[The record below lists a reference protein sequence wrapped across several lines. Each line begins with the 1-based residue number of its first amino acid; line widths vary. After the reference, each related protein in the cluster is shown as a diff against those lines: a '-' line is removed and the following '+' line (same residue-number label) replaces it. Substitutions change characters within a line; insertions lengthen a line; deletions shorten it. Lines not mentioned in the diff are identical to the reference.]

1 MFRQLRSLSVIIT
14 LAILSILGIG
24 SVQFFWF
31 KKAFDNREKIFNQNV
46 ALSLQNVGEYIL
58 NYNQINAPHANLVEQ
73 ISSNYF
79 VVHTNA
85 DIDIK
90 ILEHL
95 IRSEF
100 EKRNVYLDFEY
111 AVYDCYDNKLVYG
124 NYVNMSNSFVGE
136 GLGGENIRSFPPIN
150 NDNKYFGVLFPTRV
164 TSILNEMGIWIFST
178 LVLLFVFAFFAT
190 SIYILFRQK
199 KLSDMQKDFINNMT
213 HEFKTPLY
221 TIMVSAELIKKPDIL
236 KNEAFSREYLDII
249 TQEANRLKTQIER
262 ILRIASSDKD
272 KFQLEKETFDIHETI
287 RKAAEVAQALISD
300 SKGIIQFKL
309 DAKQHTFYGD
319 KMHMENVIYNLIENA
334 IKYTDKVPEIMI
346 RTYNTSGYLY
356 VEVKDNGI
364 GINTDQR
371 KRIFD
376 KFYRVPTGNT
386 HNVKGFGLG
395 LSYVL
400 EIVKAHKGRIKVESE
415 PGVGSI
421 FNIKLP
427 ILQEPK

>member
-190 SIYILFRQK
+190 SI
-199 KLSDMQKDFINNMT
+199 
-213 HEFKTPLY
+213 
-221 TIMVSAELIKKPDIL
+221 
-236 KNEAFSREYLDII
+236 
-249 TQEANRLKTQIER
+249 
-262 ILRIASSDKD
+262 
-272 KFQLEKETFDIHETI
+272 
-287 RKAAEVAQALISD
+287 
-300 SKGIIQFKL
+300 
-309 DAKQHTFYGD
+309 
-319 KMHMENVIYNLIENA
+319 
-334 IKYTDKVPEIMI
+334 
-346 RTYNTSGYLY
+346 
-356 VEVKDNGI
+356 
-364 GINTDQR
+364 
-371 KRIFD
+371 
-376 KFYRVPTGNT
+376 
-386 HNVKGFGLG
+386 
-395 LSYVL
+395 
-400 EIVKAHKGRIKVESE
+400 
-415 PGVGSI
+415 
-421 FNIKLP
+421 
-427 ILQEPK
+427 

>member
-124 NYVNMSNSFVGE
+124 NYINMSNSFVGE

-287 RKAAEVAQALISD
+287 QKAAEVAQALISD

-309 DAKQHTFYGD
+309 DAKQHAFYGD

-346 RTYNTSGYLY
+346 RTYNTSGYLF

-415 PGVGSI
+415 PGEGST

-427 ILQEPK
+427 MMQGPK